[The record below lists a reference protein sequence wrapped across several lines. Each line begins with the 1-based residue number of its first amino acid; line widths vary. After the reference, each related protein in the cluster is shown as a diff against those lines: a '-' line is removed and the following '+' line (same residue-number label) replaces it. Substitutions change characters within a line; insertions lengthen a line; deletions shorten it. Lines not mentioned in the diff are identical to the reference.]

1 MGDRNVRCGLSTGQ
15 QSCWRLLQTG
25 FNTAAVNMAVDEAIL
40 LAHSRGLVPPT
51 LRFYGWKPPAV
62 SIGYFQRLEEEVDL
76 EACRRLGIDWVKR
89 PTGGRAVLHD
99 QEVTYSVVIA
109 QKLLPGSVLE
119 TYRVLAAGLVEGL
132 RMLGLPAALVGRD
145 EQNAGERGLSAACFD
160 APSWYEIAVE
170 GRKIVGSAQVR
181 SHGVILQHGSVPI
194 LFDADKLVQ
203 VLKLPETA
211 RSRVKRLLSEK
222 AGGISDFLGY
232 SPTFAEV
239 AGCLARGFAT
249 TQDAELVE
257 GFLTSEEEKEA
268 ERLARE
274 KYGSG
279 LWNKLGRQPSGS
291 G

>member
-1 MGDRNVRCGLSTGQ
+1 MRCGLSTGQ
-15 QSCWRLLQTG
+15 QSRWRLLQTG

-40 LAHSRGLVPPT
+40 LAHSQGLVPPT

-109 QKLLPGSVLE
+109 QQLLPGSVVE
-119 TYRVLAAGLVEGL
+119 TYRILAAGLVEGL

-160 APSWYEIAVE
+160 APSWYEIAVQ
-170 GRKIVGSAQVR
+170 GRKVVGSAQTR
-181 SHGVILQHGSVPI
+181 SNGVILQHGSVPI
-194 LFDADKLVQ
+194 VFDAEKLVQ
-203 VLKLPETA
+203 ALKLLEGA
-211 RSRVKRLLSEK
+211 RSRVHRLLAEK

-232 SPTFAEV
+232 RPTFAEV
-239 AGCLARGFAT
+239 AGCLTRGFA
-249 TQDAELVE
+249 AARGIELVE
-257 GFLTSEEEKEA
+257 GVLTPEEEKEA

-274 KYGSG
+274 KYGSDW
-279 LWNKLGRQPSGS
+279 WNKLGRQQSG
-291 G
+291 GG